1 MANFGFSR
9 LSVVNPY
16 DVAFRE
22 ARSAV
27 GAAPLLQK
35 AEEFASLADAV
46 ADCRLVVGT
55 TSVGHRELQHPIRR
69 LEYGARLMLRVV
81 PAAPV
86 ALVFG
91 SEKFGLSN
99 DDLSHCH
106 WLMRIPTVGQDL
118 SMNLGQA
125 VALCLYE
132 MARDPKAAAARPVK
146 IASASAGETEQI
158 TLRLLE
164 ALAQERVREPRHRHL
179 YRREGPAPGAP
190 PGNFGER
197 CPGDPGNA
205 APDSVEAPG
214 TQTVGQTRNAP
225 NIAAV
230 VTTVAYSP
238 ARFARLIACTSA
250 AVRQVPAQSLR
261 PNVKHA
267 SSTTK
272 VAKPRLPAIRTVA
285 STELFVITP
294 ATISVSTP
302 AARNR
307 DSRSVPIKALLVR
320 LATTGSPACGIASGL
335 NSCPA
340 CPGR

>member
-1 MANFGFSR
+1 MVSTRNPLNIGAAARAMANFGFSR

-35 AEEFASLADAV
+35 AEEFASLAGAV

-69 LEYGARLMLRVV
+69 LEYGARLVLRVV

-86 ALVFG
+86 AIVFG

-164 ALAQERVREPRHRHL
+164 ALARSGYVNPVTATSTDEKVRR
-179 YRREGPAPGAP
+179 
-190 PGNFGER
+190 
-197 CPGDPGNA
+197 
-205 APDSVEAPG
+205 
-214 TQTVGQTRNAP
+214 
-225 NIAAV
+225 
-230 VTTVAYSP
+230 
-238 ARFARLIACTSA
+238 
-250 AVRQVPAQSLR
+250 
-261 PNVKHA
+261 
-267 SSTTK
+267 
-272 VAKPRLPAIRTVA
+272 
-285 STELFVITP
+285 
-294 ATISVSTP
+294 
-302 AARNR
+302 
-307 DSRSVPIKALLVR
+307 LVR
-320 LATTGSPACGIASGL
+320 RLEISAKDVPVILGMLRQILWKLQEPK
-335 NSCPA
+335 P
-340 CPGR
+340 